1 MRREATDND
10 GRRRHVVI
18 DRRGFLWHT
27 GTIAA
32 AGLGAAGL
40 ANAQDRDRWPNE
52 HDWLDIGHVDSNPD
66 AAHLLRW
73 GGGWKVLPTGHDDHD
88 NLEWALRNTVSG
100 GTVRL
105 VPGTYKIGSPI
116 LVPDFDGRLVG
127 AGAAR
132 TTITCSDE
140 FSYELWEAPGG
151 GKDRNEP
158 PPPPFPRRPIE
169 GSTTRS
175 APVLI
180 NFYKTPLQPG
190 ERPESRANR
199 IEIRNIRCRGA
210 MKGELW
216 AFGDEVLC
224 INIVNS
230 LDWHHPESAPATT
243 RQDVLIS
250 GLEVDGYSTP
260 SFGPFENACA
270 CVTVLGGPILT
281 SNYDLTG
288 DVNGDALGLENGGL
302 LGVTPAEGDVT
313 FISCAFRNCRLG
325 PGVVGHK
332 NSLLR
337 FENISTDGC
346 RGNCLQIVDADNCQ
360 VSVRSGDLRCDSFV
374 LPPELVGGVTDYP
387 SSLGCVVALQ
397 GAFAAVGV
405 PYNVRWHTLAN
416 DPVAHAAHP
425 EAGPLGTWRPLGPA
439 AAPRRSVYE
448 IADNQCESAMTP
460 NTYCIHVI
468 DAARVAF
475 GVETVRALVYGNR
488 CEGSETC
495 IALEHVDDGRVVF
508 NECSSQA
515 FGLELHNSRR
525 AIVRNNSFEFP
536 PSGGCKIRVL
546 ELGEKIDFS
555 RVVPGAG
562 VCVLQ

>member
-1 MRREATDND
+1 MSNE
-10 GRRRHVVI
+10 I
-18 DRRGFLWHT
+18 SRRGFL
-27 GTIAA
+27 GRVGAVGA
-32 AGLGAAGL
+32 LAGATSSTL
-40 ANAQDRDRWPNE
+40 ANAQDWDGWPPEQLDSVERFQRWE
-52 HDWLDIGHVDSNPD
+52 SSPD
-66 AAHLLRW
+66 PAHLLRW
-73 GGGWKVLPTGHDDHD
+73 GRGWKVLPTGHDDHD
-88 NLEWALRNTVSG
+88 NLEWALRHTVSG

-127 AGAAR
+127 AGTAR
-132 TTITCSDE
+132 TTITCTDE

-158 PPPPFPRRPIE
+158 PPPPFPRRPVE

-180 NFYKTPLQPG
+180 NFYKTPLRPG
-190 ERPESRANR
+190 EHPERRANR

-230 LDWHHPESAPATT
+230 VDWHHPESAPATT

-250 GLEVDGYSTP
+250 GVEVDGYSTP

-270 CVTVLGGPILT
+270 CITILGGPILT
-281 SNYDLTG
+281 SNYDLEG

-313 FISCAFRNCRLG
+313 FRSCTFRNCRLG

-346 RGNCLQIVDADNCQ
+346 RGNCLQIVDVDNCL
-360 VSVRSGDLRCDSFV
+360 VSVRGGDLRCDSFI
-374 LPPELVGGVTDYP
+374 LPPELVAGVTDYP

-405 PYNVRWHTLAN
+405 PY
-416 DPVAHAAHP
+416 
-425 EAGPLGTWRPLGPA
+425 TWRPRGPA
-439 AAPRRSVYE
+439 EAPRRSLYQ
-448 IADNQCESAMTP
+448 IADNECESAMTP

-468 DAARVAF
+468 DAARLAF
-475 GVETVRALVYGNR
+475 GLETVRAHVYGNV

-495 IALEHVDDGRVVF
+495 IALEHVDDGKVVF
-508 NECSSQA
+508 NACSSQA
-515 FGLELHNSRR
+515 FGVELHNSPR

-536 PSGGCKIRVL
+536 SSGGCEIRVL
-546 ELGEKIDFS
+546 ALGEKIDFS

-562 VCVLQ
+562 VCVPQ